1 MSNVIYRV
9 REGVHGEWLID
20 RGQMVFER
28 MDTLG
33 RVASKEDG
41 HRIVNAMA
49 SNAARVAREGS
60 SVVVAAVK
68 QVNARIDEL
77 DRVMRAASNKA
88 EHMLFNDA
96 GDEQM
101 ASSAFRVYVAGRTIA
116 ANADYASFVAGWN
129 CMAARVS
136 KPVTAPAAEPIK
148 LCEALRDPDSTH
160 AECLRRTNLYK
171 QQIRAHLEA
180 GDRDFKA
187 LHVLVDRY
195 ADAQHAADVLSG
207 QTAPDKA
214 MKV

>member
-77 DRVMRAASNKA
+77 ERVTRAADKPDQ
-88 EHMLFNDA
+88 MLFNNA
-96 GDEQM
+96 ADEQM
-101 ASSAFRVYVAGRTIA
+101 ACSAFRVYVAGRSVRT
-116 ANADYASFVAGWN
+116 NADFASFVAGWN

-136 KPVTAPAAEPIK
+136 KPVTAPVAEPIK